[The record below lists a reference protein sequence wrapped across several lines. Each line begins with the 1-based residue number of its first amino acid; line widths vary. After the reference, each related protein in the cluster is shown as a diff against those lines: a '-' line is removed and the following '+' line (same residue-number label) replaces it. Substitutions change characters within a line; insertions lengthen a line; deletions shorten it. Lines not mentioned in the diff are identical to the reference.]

1 MMGLHTATFLNL
13 RVRQVTIMS
22 AKRVELP
29 VGEEAAGEVVVV
41 GHTEWETKARGICKS
56 VDIMLVHE

>member
-1 MMGLHTATFLNL
+1 MMGMHTATFLNL

-41 GHTEWETKARGICKS
+41 GHTE
-56 VDIMLVHE
+56 